1 MSKNPNEEND
11 SLLIKSAADLLVR
24 SKKAVA
30 FTGAGI
36 STHSGIPDF
45 RSADSGLWNRYN
57 PFQVASLHA
66 FRDDPESFFNWIK
79 PLAETAE
86 LAEPNPAHTGLAKME
101 KAGIIQAVITQNI
114 DGLHQKAGSE
124 KVLELHGSARTA
136 TCRNCGR
143 IYNEDYFKQTLLKD
157 DLIPVCANCGTI
169 IKPDVV
175 LFGEMLPEDAWD
187 AAFRLCQKSDCL
199 IVVGSS
205 LEVSPANT
213 LPQTAVQ
220 NGAHLIINNLSP
232 TPLDGLADIIL
243 QIDVAEG
250 IEKIW
255 QEMRSG

>member
-1 MSKNPNEEND
+1 MNNVNQITKIQ
-11 SLLIKSAADLLVR
+11 LAADLLLK
-24 SKKAVA
+24 SKIAVA

-45 RSADSGLWNRYN
+45 RSAESGLWNKYN

-66 FRDDPESFFNWIK
+66 FRNDPESFFNWIK

-86 LAEPNPAHTGLAKME
+86 HAEPNPAHIGLAKME
-101 KAGIIQAVITQNI
+101 NAGIIEAVITQNI

-124 KVLELHGSARTA
+124 NVLELHGSARTA
-136 TCRNCGR
+136 TCPKCGK
-143 IYNEDYFKQTLLKD
+143 IHSEDYFKQTLLKD
-157 DLIPVCANCGTI
+157 DLIPVCINCGAI

-175 LFGEMLPEDAWD
+175 LFGEMLPEDTWN
-187 AAFRLCQKSDCL
+187 AAFRLCQKADCM

-220 NGAHLIINNLSP
+220 NGAHLIINNLTP
-232 TPLDGLADIIL
+232 TPLDGMAEIIL
-243 QIDVAEG
+243 QMDVAEG

-255 QEMRSG
+255 KETMDRKNS